1 MRPIDKFILHV
12 VHNWDNGLKE
22 AYSAKIVSDL
32 LTKFKDEADDLN
44 IQITDD
50 QLKAYI
56 NRFDQIRSTSKVTE
70 KDIFK
75 YTLSQLIK
83 LVTSS
88 KGVEEPEEEMNITP
102 DVVYNENGLTIYN
115 GSKENNCLTFGAG
128 ESWCITRGSFG
139 NYRYDSNRKN
149 PTFYL
154 VKDTNLPDSDRK
166 SFFVVVVG
174 NDNTYKASDRSNND
188 VGGRATEWDRW
199 ENWNFVEQ
207 NFPSVRGLRDIFKY
221 IPLSS
226 SEKVNQSYKN
236 RAITIRE
243 WIKLPFTVKEQY
255 LVVRKGRDLFQDITN
270 DEFVEKYLPKY
281 PQIANTIAT
290 NAGIISSIILVKNLE
305 KFSNQDVKSII
316 ANMRDKIESKYL
328 ATDDIPFEVKK
339 LLVKFDKWDT
349 KPDERLYV
357 TKDGSTIVKLKL
369 GDDIN
374 VGLYQA
380 EDDFPNIKLNKR
392 TSKYL
397 LDYPDLDQIPV
408 RNLIKL
414 VQDEVID
421 KNVIDSVLEKAK
433 TDSNSAIV
441 VKDNIIIDSN
451 SFASYKISGDKIEQ
465 VPFDNEEVQAIFD
478 EQKENE
484 SFQQNALALIN
495 DRNTIPE
502 TIDKDAFI
510 SILRATPLENRVV
523 EYNGNPSIVLT
534 TQSTDHPIIVQNI
547 DRSTSSFQITA
558 WYGRDGNWRRRG
570 GNGDYSDDPEVYR
583 SIFSYLRQKGQTYTD
598 GVLIQ
603 NLTNVGRMYRPR
615 GVIKAIIEAG
625 IPMAENSMYKPVIYE
640 DKPYVVNTQNPRASY
655 TVSDQTGKLVKANIP
670 SALAARMLG
679 NAAPV
684 AAAAATGRRGRP
696 AGQPNAPRPAAA
708 PAAPGD
714 INVREVMTDT
724 GLDVAFLRLPRNI
737 LRKLNRTDG
746 RRVDPNNDRG
756 VARRNNI
763 LGNRGRVGRT
773 IAVGNSKI
781 YFLSLPGGRILASIN
796 VQPGN
801 SNYLLLP
808 NENGNAAIALS
819 SPSELLNVLQQRGLA
834 EHYNYLVREF
844 MDNYPEHKN
853 EVRNILKQHLNK

>member
-1 MRPIDKFILHV
+1 
-12 VHNWDNGLKE
+12 
-22 AYSAKIVSDL
+22 
-32 LTKFKDEADDLN
+32 
-44 IQITDD
+44 
-50 QLKAYI
+50 
-56 NRFDQIRSTSKVTE
+56 
-70 KDIFK
+70 
-75 YTLSQLIK
+75 
-83 LVTSS
+83 
-88 KGVEEPEEEMNITP
+88 
-102 DVVYNENGLTIYN
+102 
-115 GSKENNCLTFGAG
+115 
-128 ESWCITRGSFG
+128 
-139 NYRYDSNRKN
+139 
-149 PTFYL
+149 
-154 VKDTNLPDSDRK
+154 
-166 SFFVVVVG
+166 
-174 NDNTYKASDRSNND
+174 
-188 VGGRATEWDRW
+188 
-199 ENWNFVEQ
+199 
-207 NFPSVRGLRDIFKY
+207 
-221 IPLSS
+221 
-226 SEKVNQSYKN
+226 
-236 RAITIRE
+236 
-243 WIKLPFTVKEQY
+243 
-255 LVVRKGRDLFQDITN
+255 
-270 DEFVEKYLPKY
+270 
-281 PQIANTIAT
+281 
-290 NAGIISSIILVKNLE
+290 
-305 KFSNQDVKSII
+305 
-316 ANMRDKIESKYL
+316 MRDKIELKYL
-328 ATDDIPFEVKK
+328 ADDDISFEVKK
-339 LLVKFDKWDT
+339 FLVKFDKWDI

-369 GDDIN
+369 GDNIN

-380 EDDFPNIKLNKR
+380 EDDFPSIKLNKR

-397 LDYPDLDQIPV
+397 LDYPELDKIPV

-433 TDSNSAIV
+433 TDPNSAIV
-441 VKDNIIIDSN
+441 VKGNIIIDSN
-451 SFASYKISGDKIEQ
+451 SFASYKIAGDKIEQ

-484 SFQQNALALIN
+484 GFQQNALALIN
-495 DRNTIPE
+495 SRESIPE

-510 SILRATPLENRVV
+510 SILRATPLENRVI
-523 EYNGNPSIVLT
+523 EYDGNPSVVLT
-534 TQSTDHPIIVQNI
+534 TQSSEQPILIQNTG
-547 DRSTSSFQITA
+547 RGTNSFQLTA
-558 WYGRDGNWRRRG
+558 VYGEGENWRRRDLAG
-570 GNGDYSDDPEVYR
+570 SFSKNPEVYR
-583 SIFSYLRQKGQTYTD
+583 SLFTYLRQQGLLYND
-598 GVLIQ
+598 DSLIR
-603 NLTNVGRMYRPR
+603 NFTSIGRQMYSPQ

-640 DKPYVVNTQNPRASY
+640 NKPYIVNTQNPRASY

-670 SALAARMLG
+670 IALAARMLG
-679 NAAPV
+679 NAAPT
-684 AAAAATGRRGRP
+684 AIAQATGRRGRP

-834 EHYNYLVREF
+834 EHYNYLVREYLS
-844 MDNYPEHKN
+844 NYPEHKN
-853 EVRNILKQHLNK
+853 EVKDLLKKHLNK

>member
-1 MRPIDKFILHV
+1 MRPIDKFILHI

-32 LTKFKDEADDLN
+32 LTKFKNEADDLN
-44 IQITDD
+44 IQITDA

-56 NRFDQIRSTSKVTE
+56 ERFDQIRSTSKVTE

-88 KGVEEPEEEMNITP
+88 KGVEEPEDAVDITP

-115 GSKENNCLTFGAG
+115 GSKEDNCLTFGAG
-128 ESWCITRGSFG
+128 ERWCITRGSFG

-154 VKDTNLPDSDRK
+154 VKDTNLPSSDKK

-199 ENWNFVEQ
+199 EGWSFVES
-207 NFPSVRGLRDIFKY
+207 NFPSVRGLRDVFKY

-226 SEKVNQSYKN
+226 SEKINQSYKN
-236 RAITIRE
+236 KAINVRE

-255 LVVRKGRDLFQDITN
+255 LVVRKNRGLFNDITD

-281 PQIANTIAT
+281 PQIANFIAT
-290 NAGIISSIILVKNLE
+290 NAGIISSVILVKNLE

-316 ANMRDKIESKYL
+316 ANMRDKIELKYL

-339 LLVKFDKWDT
+339 FLVQYDKWDVPST
-349 KPDERLYV
+349 ERLYV

-369 GDDIN
+369 GDNIS

-380 EDDFPNIKLNKR
+380 EDDYPTVKLNKR

-397 LDYPDLDQIPV
+397 LDYPELDKIPV

-421 KNVIDSVLEKAK
+421 KGVLDKVLEQAK

-451 SFASYKISGDKIEQ
+451 SFASYKITDGKIEQ
-465 VPFDNEEVQAIFD
+465 VPFDDEEVQAVFD

-484 SFQQNALALIN
+484 SFQQNALYLIN
-495 DRNTIPE
+495 DRGPIPE

-510 SILRATPLENRVV
+510 SILRATPLENRII
-523 EYNGNPSIVLT
+523 EYNGNPCVVLT
-534 TQSTDHPIIVQNI
+534 TQSPEHPIVVQN
-547 DRSTSSFQITA
+547 DSRGAGSFQITA
-558 WYGRDGNWRRRG
+558 WYGDGGNWRRKG
-570 GNGDYSDDPEVYR
+570 GNGAHSNDPEIYR
-583 SIFSYLRQKGQTYTD
+583 SIFSYLRQKGQTYND
-598 GVLIQ
+598 GALLQ
-603 NLTNVGRMYRPR
+603 GLTNVGRAYNPR
-615 GVIKAIIEAG
+615 GIIKAIIEAG
-625 IPMAENSMYKPVIYE
+625 IPMAADSMYKPVIYE
-640 DKPYVVNTQNPRASY
+640 DKPYLVNTQNPRASNA
-655 TVSDQTGKLVKANIP
+655 VSEQTGKLVKANIP
-670 SALAARMLG
+670 TALAARMLG
-679 NAAPV
+679 NAAP
-684 AAAAATGRRGRP
+684 AAATTATTRRGRP
-696 AGQPNAPRPAAA
+696 AGQPNAPQA
-708 PAAPGD
+708 PAAPVAPGE
-714 INVREVMTDT
+714 INVREVMSDT
-724 GLDVAFLRLPRNI
+724 GLETAFLRLPRII
-737 LRKLNRTDG
+737 LRKLNRTNAS
-746 RRVDPNNDRG
+746 RVDPNGDRG
-756 VARRNNI
+756 AARRNNQ
-763 LGNRGRVGRT
+763 LGDRGRVGR
-773 IAVGNSKI
+773 IIQVGGSKI
-781 YFLSLPGGRILASIN
+781 YFISLPGARIVASIN

-801 SNYLLLP
+801 SNYLLV
-808 NENGNAAIALS
+808 GNDGGNIAMSLN
-819 SPSELLNVLQQRGLA
+819 SPSDLVQALQQRGLA
-834 EHYNYLVREF
+834 EHHNYLVREF
-844 MDNYPEHKN
+844 MDNYPEHQE
-853 EVRNILKQHLNK
+853 EVKNILKKHLNK